1 MTARAYSVTLLMTIL
16 NMIAGCSSDPRSG
29 YSFGGVY
36 SAKIKTVAIPVFANT
51 TMQSGLESDVTEA
64 LIKELQSSSSL
75 RVTSAERADSVLT
88 GVIRDV
94 SMRRVSINKVTG
106 LTQEVAVS
114 ITVDF
119 EWTDRRTGKV
129 LAKRQGLTGADTFV
143 PAQGA
148 RESLESG
155 EFAAAQRIARN
166 VAAEMRSNW

>member
-1 MTARAYSVTLLMTIL
+1 MKSLPYSVTLLVSIL
-16 NMIAGCSSDPRSG
+16 SVIAGCSSNPRSG
-29 YSFGGVY
+29 YAFGGVFP
-36 SAKIKTVAIPVFANT
+36 AKVSTVAVPVFANT
-51 TMQSGLESDVTEA
+51 TMQSGLESEVTEA
-64 LIKELQSSSSL
+64 LIKELQRSSSM
-75 RVTSAERADSVLT
+75 RVTSEERADSVLT

-106 LTQEVAVS
+106 LVQEVAVS